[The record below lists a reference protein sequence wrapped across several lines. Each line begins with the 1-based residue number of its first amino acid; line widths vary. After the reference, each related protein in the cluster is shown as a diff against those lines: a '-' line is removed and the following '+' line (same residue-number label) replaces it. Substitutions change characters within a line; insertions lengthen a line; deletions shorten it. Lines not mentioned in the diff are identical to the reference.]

1 MSLPYNKELIPLAKK
16 LRRDATPQER
26 RLWYEF
32 LKDYP
37 VRFQRQK
44 VIDDYIV
51 DFLCHAARLVIEL
64 DGDQHGEAENI
75 RRDALRTAELEAQG
89 LRVLR
94 FSNQEIEKSLEA
106 VCNAINRVVRER
118 LSPSAATDF
127 QPPFTEYDG

>member
-51 DFLCHAARLVIEL
+51 DFFCHAARLVIEL
-64 DGDQHGEAENI
+64 DGDQHGETENI
-75 RRDALRTAELEAQG
+75 RRDALRTVELEALG

-106 VCNAINRVVRER
+106 VCSAINQAVRER
-118 LSPSAATDF
+118 LSPSAIADF
-127 QPPFTEYDG
+127 QLPITEYDG

>member
-1 MSLPYNKELIPLAKK
+1 MSLPYNKELTPLAKK

-51 DFLCHAARLVIEL
+51 DFFCHAARLVIEL
-64 DGDQHGEAENI
+64 DGDQHGEIENI
-75 RRDALRTAELEAQG
+75 HRDALRTAELEALG

-94 FSNQEIEKSLEA
+94 FSNQEIERSPEA
-106 VCNAINRVVRER
+106 VCSAINRAVRER
-118 LSPSAATDF
+118 LSPSATADL
-127 QPPFTEYDG
+127 QLPITEYDG